1 MNYKLTVEEEAA
13 IEHEVE
19 MEREYLRM
27 MGRSY
32 TPIDLERI
40 LNKIRMR
47 ARNRIVDQRRK
58 KEQQTAF
65 VQGARISD
73 RDFSIANLIS
83 QTYDILFPPEDDP
96 VVTPEERLLQA
107 IFGRENNVPMAE
119 EVAFV
124 DTVTNMAETLVRKYH
139 ASTSQQEGK

>member
-119 EVAFV
+119 VVAFV

-139 ASTSQQEGK
+139 ASTSQQEEN

>member
-1 MNYKLTVEEEAA
+1 MKGQVQMNYKLTVEEEAA

-47 ARNRIVDQRRK
+47 ARNRIVDQLRK

-65 VQGARISD
+65 VQGARIRD
-73 RDFSIANLIS
+73 RDFSIANLIP
-83 QTYDILFPPEDDP
+83 QTYEILFPPENQTFEEYKKRLEQADP
-96 VVTPEERLLQA
+96 KC
-107 IFGRENNVPMAE
+107 NDNVPLEEIETFVNDVIKMAE
-119 EVAFV
+119 H
-124 DTVTNMAETLVRKYH
+124 LVRKYN
-139 ASTSQQEGK
+139 QE

>member
-32 TPIDLERI
+32 TSIDLERI

-47 ARNRIVDQRRK
+47 ARNRIIDQRRK
-58 KEQQTAF
+58 KEQQTAL
-65 VQGARISD
+65 VQGARIRD
-73 RDFSIANLIS
+73 RDSSIANLIP
-83 QTYDILFPPEDDP
+83 QTYGILFPPENQTFEEYKKRLEQADP
-96 VVTPEERLLQA
+96 KC
-107 IFGRENNVPMAE
+107 NDNVPLDEIETFVNDVIKMAE
-119 EVAFV
+119 Q
-124 DTVTNMAETLVRKYH
+124 LVRKYN
-139 ASTSQQEGK
+139 QE

>member
-58 KEQQTAF
+58 KRA
-65 VQGARISD
+65 
-73 RDFSIANLIS
+73 ANS
-83 QTYDILFPPEDDP
+83 VCSGSTYQRPRFFHCEFDSAD
-96 VVTPEERLLQA
+96 V
-107 IFGRENNVPMAE
+107 
-119 EVAFV
+119 
-124 DTVTNMAETLVRKYH
+124 
-139 ASTSQQEGK
+139 

>member
-119 EVAFV
+119 VVAFV

>member
-58 KEQQTAF
+58 KSSKQP
-65 VQGARISD
+65 
-73 RDFSIANLIS
+73 
-83 QTYDILFPPEDDP
+83 LF
-96 VVTPEERLLQA
+96 
-107 IFGRENNVPMAE
+107 RE
-119 EVAFV
+119 
-124 DTVTNMAETLVRKYH
+124 H
-139 ASTSQQEGK
+139 ASETEIFYCESDSADV

>member
-32 TPIDLERI
+32 TSIDLERI

-47 ARNRIVDQRRK
+47 ARNRIIDQRRK
-58 KEQQTAF
+58 KEQQTAL
-65 VQGARISD
+65 VQGARIRD
-73 RDFSIANLIS
+73 RDSSIANLIP
-83 QTYDILFPPEDDP
+83 QTYEILFPPENQTFEEYKKRLEQADP
-96 VVTPEERLLQA
+96 KC
-107 IFGRENNVPMAE
+107 NDNVPLDEIETFVNDVIKMAE
-119 EVAFV
+119 Q
-124 DTVTNMAETLVRKYH
+124 LVRKYN
-139 ASTSQQEGK
+139 QE